1 MHKQR
6 LDMLR
11 RIQEIEFAC
20 VELNL
25 YLDTHPTDQ
34 RALMDYNAYTC
45 QLIMLKRQYESMYGP
60 MTNFGTAQ
68 SQYPWQWI
76 NDPWPWEIEY

>member
-11 RIQEIEFAC
+11 RIQELSFAC
-20 VELNL
+20 VDLNL
-25 YLDTHPTDQ
+25 YLDTHPRDQ
-34 RALMDYNAYTC
+34 RALRDYNTYAC
-45 QLIMLKRQYESMYGP
+45 QLMMLTRQYESMYGP

-68 SQYPWQWI
+68 SQYPWRWI
-76 NDPWPWEIEY
+76 EDPWPWEIEY